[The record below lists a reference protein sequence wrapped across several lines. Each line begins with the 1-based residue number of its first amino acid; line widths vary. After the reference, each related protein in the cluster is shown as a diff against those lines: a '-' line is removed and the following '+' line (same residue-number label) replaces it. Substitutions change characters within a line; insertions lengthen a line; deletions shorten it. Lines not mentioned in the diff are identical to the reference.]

1 MDKEKLPHKI
11 TEYITGHFREDFL
24 FEVKEIKQ
32 LKDHTFYTIEV
43 SKDNYIDTLRFNENG
58 VLVQDESD
66 EAFPAEAHDEA
77 GFGNVPD

>member
-32 LKDHTFYTIEV
+32 AKDHTFYTIEV
-43 SKDNYIDTLRFNENG
+43 SKDNYIDTLRFNEDG
-58 VLVQDESD
+58 VLIQDESD

>member
-32 LKDHTFYTIEV
+32 VKGHTYYTIEV
-43 SKDNYIDTLRFNENG
+43 SKDNYIDTLRFNEDG
-58 VLVQDESD
+58 VLIQDESD